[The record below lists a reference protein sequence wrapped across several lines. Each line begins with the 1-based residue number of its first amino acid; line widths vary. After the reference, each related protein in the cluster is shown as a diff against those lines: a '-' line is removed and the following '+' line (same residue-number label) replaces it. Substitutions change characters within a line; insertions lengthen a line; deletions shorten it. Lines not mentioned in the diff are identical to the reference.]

1 MELFGV
7 DWSYTGSL
15 AWQAVLSTLIIV
27 AALHIVCEIPRG
39 NEEVLTEDSRQIMVY
54 HTSHCSYCA
63 PVYTVLDSPLLGPTG
78 LSYPL
83 TELYH

>member
-15 AWQAVLSTLIIV
+15 AWQAVLFTLTIV

-39 NEEVLTEDSRQIMVY
+39 NDEVLTEDSRRIMVY
-54 HTSHCSYCA
+54 HTLHCSYCA
-63 PVYTVLDSPLLGPTG
+63 PVCTVLDSSLLGPTG
-78 LSYPL
+78 LCYLL
-83 TELYH
+83 TEL